1 MPRRLDD
8 LRREDDPDAEA
19 RRPLMDDDEEPSLL
33 ETIFFLPLPRDLLLL
48 VAAGADLSVLL
59 ALRAREDPARLS
71 VEPLVRKL

>member
-33 ETIFFLPLPRDLLLL
+33 ETIFFLPLPSDLLLL

>member
-1 MPRRLDD
+1 
-8 LRREDDPDAEA
+8 
-19 RRPLMDDDEEPSLL
+19 MDDDEEPSLL

-48 VAAGADLSVLL
+48 VATGADLSVLL